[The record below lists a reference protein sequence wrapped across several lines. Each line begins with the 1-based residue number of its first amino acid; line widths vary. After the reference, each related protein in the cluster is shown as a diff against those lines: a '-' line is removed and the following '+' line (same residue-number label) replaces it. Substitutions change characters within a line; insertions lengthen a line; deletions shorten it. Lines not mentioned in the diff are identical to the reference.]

1 MRSPTHRTVWPVIA
15 CDRASKSNMFFRY
28 PKSPSAIAIGRIEK
42 APHIGPDRVFQR
54 REAAIVAGM
63 PQPIGLALGEI
74 LIAAP
79 DLFGHVDVLDVRP
92 SAERDIGR
100 QHQIPKAARG
110 AGADVEQPT
119 DLRRR
124 Q

>member
-1 MRSPTHRTVWPVIA
+1 MRSPTQSTVWLSIA
-15 CDRASKSNMFFRY
+15 RDRASKSNMFFRY

-42 APHIGPDRVFQR
+42 APYIGPDRVFQR

-79 DLFGHVDVLDVRP
+79 DLLGHVDILYVRP
-92 SAERDIGR
+92 GAERGIGR
-100 QHQIPKAARG
+100 QHQIPKAARV
-110 AGADVEQPT
+110 AG
-119 DLRRR
+119 
-124 Q
+124 